1 MQEFTWTCNPEL
13 CLTAVDPKEGQAA
26 PCHKWVTTAIVSRSH
41 RPPWE
46 RTDTSVWSPTPTP
59 SNPRTHWATV
69 LFCHWGLPSVPG
81 RSHSESQRGGSDQ
94 TGVKGPTGNPQE
106 GPGLPLY
113 MLKVVNFKT
122 SPYHCLLTL
131 FLAHCCRAPDT
142 PLQ

>member
-1 MQEFTWTCNPEL
+1 MQGFTWTCNPEL

-26 PCHKWVTTAIVSRSH
+26 PSHKWATTATVSRSH

-46 RTDTSVWSPTPTP
+46 RTQCFSMKPHTHTQQPQDPLCHCSVLPLGVSKCPRQIIQWS
-59 SNPRTHWATV
+59 SERG
-69 LFCHWGLPSVPG
+69 F
-81 RSHSESQRGGSDQ
+81 RSDWCKWTNWR
-94 TGVKGPTGNPQE
+94 PQE
-106 GPGLPLY
+106 GPGQPLH

-122 SPYHCLLTL
+122 SPYRCLLTL